1 VSPLEAAE
9 IAAARGVPVGDA
21 NGSADRNLPDPRD
34 HQALV
39 ETAVGVVLVVVVA
52 AVGVYFS
59 FRPGATP
66 VDRWLLR
73 PVPDTHGGWFTA
85 VTWLRY
91 PVVTVVGAVVAAA
104 VVFRRDRPR
113 ALACLIGPPLAVLTS
128 ELVAKPGVGRTLGGV
143 YSYPSGSVVG
153 AAALATVAILAAP
166 ARWRPLT
173 TVVAVVF
180 ALWMSVAVVTL
191 HWHYPTDALAGLA
204 YGVGVVLVADG
215 VAWTLAAQWPGSQ
228 ERRTQRHRHR
238 PRPGSD
244 VTGPA

>member
-9 IAAARGVPVGDA
+9 VSAARGVPVGDA
-21 NGSADRNLPDPRD
+21 SGSADRHLPDPRD

-39 ETAVGVVLVVVVA
+39 ETAVGVAFVVVVA
-52 AVGVYFS
+52 ALGVYFS

-73 PVPDTHGGWFTA
+73 PVPNTQGGWFTA

-104 VVFRRDRPR
+104 VVFRRDRAR

-128 ELVAKPGVGRTLGGV
+128 ELVAKPAVGRTLGGV
-143 YSYPSGSVVG
+143 YTYPSGSVVG
-153 AAALATVAILAAP
+153 AAALATVAVLAAP

-180 ALWMSVAVVTL
+180 ALWMSIAVVTL

-215 VAWTLAAQWPGSQ
+215 VAWVLGAQWPGSQ
-228 ERRTQRHRHR
+228 GWRSQRHRHR
-238 PRPGSD
+238 SRARSD
-244 VTGPA
+244 VADPA

>member
-9 IAAARGVPVGDA
+9 VSAAREVPVGDG
-21 NGSADRNLPDPRD
+21 NGPATRRPPDPHD

-39 ETAVGVVLVVVVA
+39 ETAVGVALVVVVA
-52 AVGVYFS
+52 ALGVYFS

-73 PVPDTHGGWFTA
+73 PVPNTQGGWFTA

-91 PVVTVVGAVVAAA
+91 PPVTVVGAVVAAA
-104 VVFRRDRPR
+104 VVFRRDRAR
-113 ALACLIGPPLAVLTS
+113 ALACLVGPPLALLSS
-128 ELVAKPGVGRTLGGV
+128 ELVAKPAVGRTLGGV

-153 AAALATVAILAAP
+153 AAALATAAILAAP

-173 TVVAVVF
+173 TVVAVVL
-180 ALWMSVAVVTL
+180 ALWMSIAVVTL

-215 VAWTLAAQWPGSQ
+215 VAWILALPWPGSQ
-228 ERRTQRHRHR
+228 GWRSQRHRHR
-238 PRPGSD
+238 SRPGSD
-244 VTGPA
+244 GTDPA